1 MAKRQVTEP
10 ARRELQLES
19 FLPYLVNNLADRI
32 SNGLSRIYAGGYGLS
47 IPEWRVLANL
57 AEHGVL
63 NAKQIVTTTGMEK
76 SKVSRAVKNLT
87 ERGLILQRRKEE
99 DNRARDLALTA
110 AGVALYGDL
119 VPHALAWEGQLLD
132 CLSVSEYR
140 DFMYLLG
147 KLRQRATI
155 MEQESPEP

>member
-1 MAKRQVTEP
+1 MDGAVRQES
-10 ARRELQLES
+10 ARRGLQLES

-32 SNGLSRIYAGGYGLS
+32 STGLSKIYASEYGLS
-47 IPEWRVLANL
+47 IPEWRILANL

-87 ERGLILQRRKEE
+87 ERGLILQRRKDA
-99 DNRARDLALTA
+99 DNRARDLALTD
-110 AGVALYGDL
+110 AGLSLYAEL
-119 VPHALAWEGQLLD
+119 VPRALAWEGRLLES
-132 CLSVSEYR
+132 LSVSEYR

-147 KLRQRATI
+147 KLRQRAII
-155 MEQESPEP
+155 MEQESP

>member
-1 MAKRQVTEP
+1 MPSGSVTEA
-10 ARRELQLES
+10 ARRELQLET

-32 SNGLSRIYAGGYGLS
+32 STGLSRIYADEYGLS

-63 NAKQIVTTTGMEK
+63 NAKQIVSATGMEK

-87 ERGLILQRRKEE
+87 ARDLIVQRRKEG
-99 DNRARDLALTA
+99 DNRAWDLALTA
-110 AGVALYGDL
+110 TGLSLYADL
-119 VPHALAWEGQLLD
+119 VPRVLAWESQLLD
-132 CLSVSEYR
+132 CLSVGEYR

-147 KLRQRATI
+147 KLRQQAAM
-155 MEQESPEP
+155 MEQATPE

>member
-1 MAKRQVTEP
+1 MARRQVAEP
-10 ARRELQLES
+10 ARRELQLEG

-32 SNGLSRIYAGGYGLS
+32 STGLSRIYDGEYGLS

-63 NAKQIVTTTGMEK
+63 NAKQIVSTTGMEK

-87 ERGLILQRRKEE
+87 ARGLILQRRKEE

-110 AGVALYGDL
+110 AGLALYGDL
-119 VPHALAWEGQLLD
+119 VPHALAWEGELLD

-155 MEQESPEP
+155 MEQEPPE

>member
-1 MAKRQVTEP
+1 MAKGQVTEP

-32 SNGLSRIYAGGYGLS
+32 STGLSRIYAGDYGLS
-47 IPEWRVLANL
+47 VPEWRVLANL

-63 NAKQIVTTTGMEK
+63 NAKQIVSTTGMEK

-87 ERGLILQRRKEE
+87 TRGLIVQRRKEA

-110 AGVALYGDL
+110 AGLALYGDL
-119 VPHALAWEGQLLD
+119 VPHALAWEGELLD

-155 MEQESPEP
+155 MAQESPG

>member
-1 MAKRQVTEP
+1 MDGAVRQES

-32 SNGLSRIYAGGYGLS
+32 STGLSKIYASEYGLS
-47 IPEWRVLANL
+47 IPEWRILANL

-63 NAKQIVTTTGMEK
+63 NAKQIVSTTGMEK

-87 ERGLILQRRKEE
+87 ERGLILQRRKDA
-99 DNRARDLALTA
+99 DNRARDLALTD
-110 AGVALYGDL
+110 AGLSLYAEL
-119 VPHALAWEGQLLD
+119 VPRALAWEGRLLES
-132 CLSVSEYR
+132 LSVSEYR

-147 KLRQRATI
+147 KLRQRAII
-155 MEQESPEP
+155 MEQESP

>member
-1 MAKRQVTEP
+1 MTESL
-10 ARRELQLES
+10 RRELQLEA

-32 SNGLSRIYAGGYGLS
+32 STGLSRIYADEYGLS

-63 NAKQIVTTTGMEK
+63 NARQIVSTTAMEK
-76 SKVSRAVKNLT
+76 SKVSRAVKSLT
-87 ERGLILQRRKEE
+87 GRGLIVQRRKED

-110 AGVALYGDL
+110 AGLTLYGDL
-119 VPHALAWEGQLLD
+119 VPHALAWEGDLLD

-155 MEQESPEP
+155 MQQE

>member
-1 MAKRQVTEP
+1 MTESL
-10 ARRELQLES
+10 RRELQLEA

-32 SNGLSRIYAGGYGLS
+32 STGLSRIYADEYGLS

-63 NAKQIVTTTGMEK
+63 NARQIVSTTAMEK
-76 SKVSRAVKNLT
+76 SRVSRAVKSLT
-87 ERGLILQRRKEE
+87 GRGLIVQRRKED

-110 AGVALYGDL
+110 AGLTLYGDL
-119 VPHALAWEGQLLD
+119 VPHALAWEGDLLD

-155 MEQESPEP
+155 MQQE

>member
-1 MAKRQVTEP
+1 MARRRQVTESV
-10 ARRELQLES
+10 RRELQLEA

-32 SNGLSRIYAGGYGLS
+32 STGLSRIYADNYGLS

-63 NAKQIVTTTGMEK
+63 NARQIVSTTAMEK
-76 SKVSRAVKNLT
+76 SKVSRAVKSLT
-87 ERGLILQRRKEE
+87 GRGLVVQRRKED

-110 AGVALYGDL
+110 AGLALYGDL
-119 VPHALAWEGQLLD
+119 VPHALAWEGDLLD

-155 MEQESPEP
+155 MQQE

>member
-1 MAKRQVTEP
+1 MARGRQVTESL
-10 ARRELQLES
+10 RRELQLEA

-32 SNGLSRIYAGGYGLS
+32 STGLSRIYADEYGLS

-63 NAKQIVTTTGMEK
+63 NARQIVSTTAMEK
-76 SKVSRAVKNLT
+76 SKVSRAVKSLT
-87 ERGLILQRRKEE
+87 GRGLIVQRRKED

-110 AGVALYGDL
+110 AGLTLYGDL
-119 VPHALAWEGQLLD
+119 VPHALAWEGDLLD

-155 MEQESPEP
+155 MQQE

>member
-1 MAKRQVTEP
+1 MTEP

-32 SNGLSRIYAGGYGLS
+32 STGLSRIYADEYGLS

-63 NAKQIVTTTGMEK
+63 NAKQIVSTTGMEK

-87 ERGLILQRRKEE
+87 GRGLIIQRRKEE
-99 DNRARDLALTA
+99 DNRARDLALTG
-110 AGVALYGDL
+110 AGLALYGDL

-132 CLSVSEYR
+132 CLSVGEYR

-155 MEQESPEP
+155 MEQDPPA

>member
-1 MAKRQVTEP
+1 MDGAVRQDS
-10 ARRELQLES
+10 ARRGLQLES

-32 SNGLSRIYAGGYGLS
+32 STGLSKIYASEYGLS
-47 IPEWRVLANL
+47 IPEWRILANL

-87 ERGLILQRRKEE
+87 ERGLILQRRKDA
-99 DNRARDLALTA
+99 DNRARDLALTD
-110 AGVALYGDL
+110 AGLSLYAEL
-119 VPHALAWEGQLLD
+119 VPRALAWEGRLLES
-132 CLSVSEYR
+132 LSVSEYR

-147 KLRQRATI
+147 KLRQRAII
-155 MEQESPEP
+155 MEQESP

>member
-1 MAKRQVTEP
+1 MH
-10 ARRELQLES
+10 RRVLLG
-19 FLPYLVNNLADRI
+19 DRNAQFEWLGDEWI
-32 SNGLSRIYAGGYGLS
+32 STGLSRIYAGEYGLS

-76 SKVSRAVKNLT
+76 SKVSRAVKTLAA
-87 ERGLILQRRKEE
+87 RGLLVQRRKEE

-110 AGVALYGDL
+110 AGLALYGDL

-147 KLRQRATI
+147 KLRQRAAS
-155 MEQESPEP
+155 MEQESPA

>member
-1 MAKRQVTEP
+1 MTESL
-10 ARRELQLES
+10 RRELQLEA

-32 SNGLSRIYAGGYGLS
+32 STGLSRIYADEYGLS

-63 NAKQIVTTTGMEK
+63 NARQIVSTTAMEK
-76 SKVSRAVKNLT
+76 SKVSRGVKSLT
-87 ERGLILQRRKEE
+87 GRGLIVQRRKED

-110 AGVALYGDL
+110 AGLTLYGDL
-119 VPHALAWEGQLLD
+119 VPHALAWEGDLLD

-155 MEQESPEP
+155 MQQE

>member
-1 MAKRQVTEP
+1 MTESL
-10 ARRELQLES
+10 RRELQLEA

-32 SNGLSRIYAGGYGLS
+32 STGLSRIYADEYGLS

-63 NAKQIVTTTGMEK
+63 NARQIVSTTAMEK
-76 SKVSRAVKNLT
+76 SRVSRAVKSLT
-87 ERGLILQRRKEE
+87 GRGLIVQRRNED

-110 AGVALYGDL
+110 AGLTLYGDL
-119 VPHALAWEGQLLD
+119 VPHALAWEGDLLD

-155 MEQESPEP
+155 MQQE

>member
-1 MAKRQVTEP
+1 MAKGQVTEP

-32 SNGLSRIYAGGYGLS
+32 STGLSRIYADEYGLS

-63 NAKQIVTTTGMEK
+63 NAKQIVSTTGMEK

-87 ERGLILQRRKEE
+87 ERGLIVQRRKEA

-110 AGVALYGDL
+110 AGLALYGDL
-119 VPHALAWEGQLLD
+119 VPHALAWEGELLD

-155 MEQESPEP
+155 MAQESPE